1 MYLVFFRRHSENTPR
16 ISLASMLTRHSPQ
29 LSESCL
35 KNGVQPLQLLPEN
48 RPETLILD
56 LLVPK
61 LELGNEYNDQSEC
74 YAAHPAKI
82 NSANL
87 NI

>member
-1 MYLVFFRRHSENTPR
+1 MPAIIWLQCLA
-16 ISLASMLTRHSPQ
+16 LASSSRAWPAPTMLN
-29 LSESCL
+29 LMA
-35 KNGVQPLQLLPEN
+35 V
-48 RPETLILD
+48 
-56 LLVPK
+56 K
-61 LELGNEYNDQSEC
+61 LELGNEYNDQNEC